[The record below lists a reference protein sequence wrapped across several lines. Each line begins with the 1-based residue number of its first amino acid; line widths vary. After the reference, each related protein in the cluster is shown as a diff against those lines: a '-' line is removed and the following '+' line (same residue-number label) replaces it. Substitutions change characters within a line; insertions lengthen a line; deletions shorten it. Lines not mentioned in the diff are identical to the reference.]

1 MADKQKIVAQIELEV
16 SGAEQALQRL
26 KNISKDGLLGKKGAK
41 ETDSELQSLS
51 QKLAQ
56 IKTKLPGIN
65 AGEKEFKSFSGAI
78 QKTTAE
84 IQKCLGKM
92 SDFDITDDYIKKN
105 VSEIQQYV
113 QNLKQVDAQ
122 LRSLQSGVK
131 KQKLSTYTT
140 EGEKRKSQA
149 AEGQMRELAQ
159 QGGADNVNKIKEIY
173 KKRKSEL
180 KQKQTGL
187 DPESETYKKIAADMK
202 TLEAAQKSYIAQATQ
217 ISQAMEKQE
226 TAADELSIALE
237 KPKQEMQETQQAIQ
251 QEISQVIGGLQ
262 KAEQSTFE
270 MSQSF
275 EQVRQSGRAF
285 GELGDQLMYLF
296 SATSI
301 FYAIRRVVGDVIEDF
316 KELDKQFNEIAIVS
330 SKSTS
335 EMWDEFS
342 SVNEIAQKFGVTT
355 TNVLEVQN
363 LYYHQG
369 KETAE
374 VNKLTAQTLTLAKI
388 TGMDYA
394 RATSDLTAALNAYNL
409 SAEEAVRVTD
419 TISAMDTNAAIS
431 SEELMTALTKT
442 ASIAANAGMSLEST
456 EIFLTKMIETTREAP
471 ENLGT
476 ALKTII
482 ARFGE
487 VKEEI
492 DGEAIELADINRV
505 DTALKT
511 IGITLLDTTGQ
522 IRDLDDVFLELS
534 AKWDNLDRNTQR
546 YIATIA
552 AGSRQ
557 QSRFIAMMEDYDRTL
572 ELTDAMNNSAGIG
585 ARQLSKSM
593 ESVETSLNTLK
604 SSWQEFTQKFLKNK
618 MLTGFLNTVNK
629 LLDVI
634 NELPPVVILIGAAFA
649 AWALKTKVLDK
660 AIIAHKVIQ
669 DSVMKG
675 DPKEIT
681 AIKLKTA
688 LRRKEESSLIR
699 LTNIM
704 KVYNTEEKTAL
715 ALAAN
720 RISAQAAGVASMKTL
735 TAEQYKA
742 IIATGLYGGA
752 QDSVNKEAF
761 EAAFAFLS
769 TEEGIEELSKEYGKG
784 VVALAAYNLRL
795 EQLNGNLKETTLQ
808 EYLSSDAVDQS
819 NKKRGAGGLIGGIE
833 SLGKSLAGKGKSG
846 GILSKIGDFLSGH
859 AALLGKILIVVGIIA
874 AVVAVI
880 YGTWKLFFEAS
891 KDDTKKVEALAKAQE
906 NYNNALQKYK
916 GLRDKVNRLEKIQS
930 SQYKTTEQREEEQ
943 SIIQELVEEYP
954 TLLDYI
960 DAEGNYHIKNAAA
973 IQTEIDKQKELMAQS
988 QATYN
993 ATHATQ
999 AMQGIYAD
1007 ESTAA
1012 GKNISQLQDYFA
1024 SFDENAIKELAFSID
1039 EFGLGFSQTEFK
1051 KLAEAY
1057 KSGEKFS
1064 FNHKDFNNLFAGFS
1078 MTQDSFRKLA
1088 EIYSGYYEEG
1098 MSKEETRDAM
1108 FKALMDLG
1116 LYDHDTSTK
1125 ISQGW
1130 ANLNDKT
1137 GNIYSNLL
1145 ESTSLE
1151 LGDIYLKEG
1160 KVIVENAIGDSG
1172 LNEDIKLAFAEEYAK
1187 RKEQYVEEYTTKTY
1201 DYYETRASET
1211 ESFED
1216 KTLKETKRLG
1226 WHLRNPFESKEIES
1240 VGGWFS
1246 TLGKWAENAFVWAG
1260 TQLPGMDTADAL
1272 EQVAFD
1278 IQEWTGMND
1287 TEKEEYATNKAREDY
1302 KRLWKLASSE
1312 EGAKILNDTYSK
1324 LENMD
1329 YLGYNSTSKSFTTG
1343 KVPSDWG
1350 LTGDYMEFNSFLSDL
1365 ASQRSQEIVNFLNG
1379 LSAEDQKLF
1388 KENVFTFGEFDVI
1401 ISYYDKLGADAGEAY
1416 ASGLSQVKALGDS
1429 ALTQD
1434 YLSLNF
1440 SSLSEI
1446 SIYLDRAR
1454 EEAAETGADFK
1465 ALEQDI
1471 IDVAMAS
1478 GAIHFGDVISEAE
1491 ELTERFDSLSEA
1503 LEGFIGL
1510 SSGEGDFTALSNY
1523 LNSLV
1528 NTIDDAGEFASKM
1541 DEITKMGALT
1551 LDGIQIGGANTSAWD
1566 LVKQQQSQILLEMEL
1581 AQGEYNKAVAQN
1593 NVAEQKRLLSVITLY
1608 RYAWGEAE
1616 AEYHRKQRE
1625 QLEEDLEKQIEKFNQ
1640 ARDALKDYVS
1650 WLREFDRYAN
1660 LDRSITQLEREQG
1673 HLEFEIDFLT
1683 NTKGIKNS
1691 MQDTVENL
1699 NTQIAANQG
1708 GIAAAKEEQNMWKDV
1723 IRKRN
1728 SDYVSFGPNGEAI
1741 VDTAKLQK
1749 LQEKLSTTTDESAR
1763 EILQAEYDEI
1773 MNNVSAYNKAQDKV
1787 EDYTKA
1793 LEGNFKELETFLN
1806 GTYENVKKVEDKLIE
1821 VRMAAEDKELE
1832 AVKDKYEAIK
1842 EENEKYLDS
1851 VRDMIDKER
1860 KIRDRANQEQDVKD
1874 KEKKLAMMKMDTS
1887 GIYAKDIQALEKEL
1901 NDDYQSLEDDA
1912 VDRAVEEME
1921 EKYEYQA
1928 ELYDKDI
1935 QFMENSLQY
1944 KREKMTEYNNWATQL
1959 LQQGSDAVLAYLKAN
1974 DEEYYTSTAAA
1985 QALWESEWNGAVTRA
2000 TASNELLQTSL
2011 LSTVKAALENCKTEA
2026 GNFEDAVITYSS
2038 TAQAEHGKIQG
2049 SVQTLTSYFQSLAGG
2064 VDGVA
2069 DAIGRLEDA
2078 YREAA
2083 SEAQILAG
2091 LQGGEIVATPYTD
2104 PLEGKSANEGSGVE
2118 IVPEPSW
2125 STTTQMSR
2133 GDFLYAGDWNENL
2146 TIDTSKIEKNT
2157 KGTFIFVPELNGYV
2171 PITGLLE
2178 DNQGKNAKSL
2188 SALYNNLTKNT
2199 ENGGEGYTSE
2209 EAWSELEKKDWMYK
2223 HQGNIYRFATGG
2235 FADFTG
2241 PAWLDGTKKRPEA
2254 VLNALQTK
2262 HFIRFTNVLDTLFGG
2277 HLNLMTPTQSIQK
2290 GGDANYTFHINVDQM
2305 ASDYDVDRLIKR
2317 IEEKATKA
2325 SQYRNVTILKKSN

>member
-105 VSEIQQYV
+105 VSEIQRYV
-113 QNLKQVDAQ
+113 QNLKQADAQ

-149 AEGQMRELAQ
+149 AEGQMRELVQ

-173 KKRKSEL
+173 KNRKSEL

-226 TAADELSIALE
+226 TAANELSIALE

-251 QEISQVIGGLQ
+251 QEISQIIGGLQ

-419 TISAMDTNAAIS
+419 TIAAMDTSAAIS

-846 GILSKIGDFLSGH
+846 GILSKIGGFLSGH
-859 AALLGKILIVVGIIA
+859 AALLGKILTVVGIIA

-960 DAEGNYHIKNAAA
+960 DAEGNYHIKNATA

-999 AMQGIYAD
+999 AIQGIYAD

-1012 GKNISQLQDYFA
+1012 GKNISQLQDYYA
-1024 SFDENAIKELAFSID
+1024 SFDENTLKELAYSID
-1039 EFGLGFSQTEFK
+1039 SFGLGFSQTEFK

-1057 KSGEKFS
+1057 ASGEKFS
-1064 FNHKDFNNLFAGFS
+1064 FSYKDFNNMFAGFT
-1078 MTQDSFRKLA
+1078 MNQESFKKLS
-1088 EIYSGYYEEG
+1088 EFYSKNLEEN
-1098 MSKEETRDAM
+1098 MSQNEAIR
-1108 FKALMDLG
+1108 KALSQSGAYDG
-1116 LYDHDTSTK
+1116 LPGSGETIDKITK
-1125 ISQGW
+1125 AWIK
-1130 ANLNDKT
+1130 LNSKT
-1137 GNIYSNLL
+1137 GNIYSDLL
-1145 ESTSLE
+1145 KNVNLE

-1160 KVIVENAIGDSG
+1160 KVFVENELQDSG
-1172 LNEDIKLAFAEEYAK
+1172 VNEKVKLEIAEEYANFK
-1187 RKEQYVEEYTTKTY
+1187 EEEIAKIKDERVQSYVDAAQNTKEQKQDIEWYQNFVPGVAYNIDEENKKKDELAQGQMFWAT
-1201 DYYETRASET
+1201 
-1211 ESFED
+1211 
-1216 KTLKETKRLG
+1216 
-1226 WHLRNPFESKEIES
+1226 IE
-1240 VGGWFS
+1240 
-1246 TLGKWAENAFVWAG
+1246 KIKNA
-1260 TQLPGMDTADAL
+1260 L
-1272 EQVAFD
+1272 
-1278 IQEWTGMND
+1278 GMND
-1287 TEKEEYATNKAREDY
+1287 EEAERLATEKAEKKYGRLLELAKTED
-1302 KRLWKLASSE
+1302 
-1312 EGAKILNDTYSK
+1312 GAIAINTAYEK
-1324 LENMD
+1324 LENITFGITPVWELD
-1329 YLGYNSTSKSFTTG
+1329 KAYK
-1343 KVPSDWG
+1343 
-1350 LTGDYMEFNSFLSDL
+1350 EFG
-1365 ASQRSQEIVNFLNG
+1365 NFLNNLKTKRDKEIKNFKIE
-1379 LSAEDQKLF
+1379 LSPEDQEFFDANK
-1388 KENVFTFGEFDVI
+1388 FTYGEYDVI
-1401 ISYYDKLGADAGEAY
+1401 ISYYDKLGEDAGKAF
-1416 ASGLSQVKALGDS
+1416 ASGLSQIKTLEDE

-1446 SIYLDRAR
+1446 SIYLDKVR
-1454 EEAAETGADFK
+1454 EKIGETSLGFK
-1465 ALEQDI
+1465 QIEQDM
-1471 IDVAMAS
+1471 IDMAMAS

-1491 ELTERFDSLSEA
+1491 ELTERFDSLSDA

-1510 SSGEGDFTALSNY
+1510 ASGEGDFTALSNY
-1523 LNSLV
+1523 LNSLI
-1528 NTIDDAGEFASKM
+1528 NTIDDAEEFASKM

-1551 LDGIQIGGANTSAWD
+1551 LDGIQIGGADTSAWD
-1566 LVKQQQSQILLEMEL
+1566 LVKQQQSQIMLEMEL

-1625 QLEEDLEKQIEKFNQ
+1625 QLEEDLEKQVEKLNQ

-1787 EDYTKA
+1787 EDYTKT
-1793 LEGNFKELETFLN
+1793 LEGNFKALEDFLN

-1851 VRDMIDKER
+1851 VRDMINKER

-1887 GIYAKDIQALEKEL
+1887 GIYAKDIQALEREL

-1974 DEEYYTSTAAA
+1974 DEEYYTGTAAA

-2011 LSTVKAALENCKTEA
+2011 LNTVKAALENCKTEA
-2026 GNFEDAVITYSS
+2026 DNFEDAVITYSN

-2049 SVQTLTSYFQSLAGG
+2049 SVQTLTSHFQSLAGG
-2064 VDGVA
+2064 VDGVVG
-2069 DAIGRLEDA
+2069 AIGRLEDA

-2083 SEAQILAG
+2083 NEAQILAN

-2104 PLEGKSANEGSGVE
+2104 PLEGKSANEGSGTE
-2118 IVPEPSW
+2118 IIPEPSW
-2125 STTTQMSR
+2125 STITQMSR

-2146 TIDTSKIEKNT
+2146 TIDTNKIEKNT

-2171 PITGLLE
+2171 PITRLLE

-2188 SALYNNLTKNT
+2188 SALYNNLTKNK
-2199 ENGGEGYTSE
+2199 ESGGEGYTSE

>member
-113 QNLKQVDAQ
+113 QNLKQADAQ

-159 QGGADNVNKIKEIY
+159 QVGADNVNKIKEIY
-173 KKRKSEL
+173 KNRKSEL

-187 DPESETYKKIAADMK
+187 DSESETYKKIAADMK

-226 TAADELSIALE
+226 TAANELSIALE

-419 TISAMDTNAAIS
+419 TIAAMDTNAAIS

-534 AKWDNLDRNTQR
+534 AKWDDLDRNTQR

-660 AIIAHKVIQ
+660 AMIAHKVIQ

-720 RISAQAAGVASMKTL
+720 KISAKTAEVASIKTL

-761 EAAFAFLS
+761 EAAFAFLGA
-769 TEEGIEELSKEYGKG
+769 EEGIEELSKEYGKG
-784 VVALAAYNLRL
+784 VVALAAYNLQL

-808 EYLSSDAVDQS
+808 EYLSSNAAGQS

-846 GILSKIGDFLSGH
+846 GILSKIGGFLSGH

-1012 GKNISQLQDYFA
+1012 GKNISQLQDYYA
-1024 SFDENAIKELAFSID
+1024 SFDENTLKELAYSID
-1039 EFGLGFSQTEFK
+1039 SFGLGFSQTEFK

-1057 KSGEKFS
+1057 ASGEKFS
-1064 FNHKDFNNLFAGFS
+1064 FSYKDFNNMFAGFT
-1078 MTQDSFRKLA
+1078 MNQESFKKLS
-1088 EIYSGYYEEG
+1088 EIYSKNLEKN
-1098 MSKEETRDAM
+1098 MSQDMAIRSALKQSGAYDGLPGSGETIDKIT
-1108 FKALMDLG
+1108 KAWI
-1116 LYDHDTSTK
+1116 K
-1125 ISQGW
+1125 
-1130 ANLNDKT
+1130 LNSKT
-1137 GNIYSNLL
+1137 GNIYSDLL
-1145 ESTSLE
+1145 KNVNLE

-1160 KVIVENAIGDSG
+1160 KVFVENELQDSG
-1172 LNEDIKLAFAEEYAK
+1172 VNEKVKLEIAEEYANFK
-1187 RKEQYVEEYTTKTY
+1187 EEEIATIKDERVQSYVDAAQNTKEQKQDIEWYQNFVPGVAYNIDEENKKKDELAQGQMFWAT
-1201 DYYETRASET
+1201 
-1211 ESFED
+1211 
-1216 KTLKETKRLG
+1216 
-1226 WHLRNPFESKEIES
+1226 IE
-1240 VGGWFS
+1240 
-1246 TLGKWAENAFVWAG
+1246 KIKNA
-1260 TQLPGMDTADAL
+1260 L
-1272 EQVAFD
+1272 
-1278 IQEWTGMND
+1278 GMND
-1287 TEKEEYATNKAREDY
+1287 EEAERLATKKAEEKYGRLLELAKTED
-1302 KRLWKLASSE
+1302 
-1312 EGAKILNDTYSK
+1312 GAIAINTAYEK
-1324 LENMD
+1324 LENITFGIAPVWELD
-1329 YLGYNSTSKSFTTG
+1329 ETYKDFG
-1343 KVPSDWG
+1343 K
-1350 LTGDYMEFNSFLSDL
+1350 
-1365 ASQRSQEIVNFLNG
+1365 FLNNLRAKRDKEINNFKIE
-1379 LSAEDQKLF
+1379 LSSEDQEF
-1388 KENVFTFGEFDVI
+1388 FDANNFTYGEYDVI
-1401 ISYYDKLGADAGEAY
+1401 ISYYDKLGEDAGKAF
-1416 ASGLSQVKALGDS
+1416 ASGLSQIKTLEDE

-1446 SIYLDRAR
+1446 SIYLDKVR
-1454 EEAAETGADFK
+1454 EKIGGTSLGFK
-1465 ALEQDI
+1465 QIEQDM
-1471 IDVAMAS
+1471 IDMAMAS

-1491 ELTERFDSLSEA
+1491 ELTERFDSLSDA

-1510 SSGEGDFTALSNY
+1510 ASGEGDFTALSNY
-1523 LNSLV
+1523 LNSLI
-1528 NTIDDAGEFASKM
+1528 NTIDDAEEFASKM

-1625 QLEEDLEKQIEKFNQ
+1625 QLEEDLEKQVEKLNQ

-1793 LEGNFKELETFLN
+1793 LERNFKELETFLN

-1851 VRDMIDKER
+1851 VRDMINKER

-1887 GIYAKDIQALEKEL
+1887 GIYAKDIQALEREL

-1974 DEEYYTSTAAA
+1974 DEEYYTGTTAA

-2011 LSTVKAALENCKTEA
+2011 LNTVKAALENCKTEA

-2049 SVQTLTSYFQSLAGG
+2049 SVQTLTSHFQSLAGG
-2064 VDGVA
+2064 VDGVVG
-2069 DAIGRLEDA
+2069 AIGRLEDA

-2083 SEAQILAG
+2083 NEAQRLAD

-2104 PLEGKSANEGSGVE
+2104 PLEGKGESGKGEVVKVE
-2118 IVPEPSW
+2118 RKQGNFNVYSFSSSGETY
-2125 STTTQMSR
+2125 STGR
-2133 GDFLYAGDWNENL
+2133 GWTDSGKYDQTLEEIAYNENDGGFYAKLDGRWVILDKDNVEGKVYGVL
-2146 TIDTSKIEKNT
+2146 TPETASNLINADQTVLDLYFAQKYRVKERAT
-2157 KGTFIFVPELNGYV
+2157 KF
-2171 PITGLLE
+2171 TGVQQF
-2178 DNQGKNAKSL
+2178 DSVTR
-2188 SALYNNLTKNT
+2188 Y
-2199 ENGGEGYTSE
+2199 
-2209 EAWSELEKKDWMYK
+2209 
-2223 HQGNIYRFATGG
+2223 ATGG

>member
-1 MADKQKIVAQIELEV
+1 MADKQKIIAQLEIDV
-16 SGAEQALQRL
+16 SNAEQSLQRL
-26 KNISKDGLLGKKGAK
+26 QGLGKEGLLGKKGAK
-41 ETDSELQSLS
+41 ESNVEIQNLV

-56 IKTKLPGIN
+56 LKTKIPGIN
-65 AGEKEFKSFSGAI
+65 AGEKEFKDFQKAVS
-78 QKTTAE
+78 KTTSE

-92 SDFDITDDYIKKN
+92 GDFNITDDYVKKN
-105 VSEIQQYV
+105 VE
-113 QNLKQVDAQ
+113 
-122 LRSLQSGVK
+122 
-131 KQKLSTYTT
+131 
-140 EGEKRKSQA
+140 
-149 AEGQMRELAQ
+149 
-159 QGGADNVNKIKEIY
+159 
-173 KKRKSEL
+173 EL
-180 KQKQTGL
+180 KQMAQESQKAEANLKKMKSAITKTNVNDDFAGYTKGTKGKSEEAERSMRRAAKEGNVDEVNRIAKQRKLELNQTMQQK
-187 DPESETYKKIAADMK
+187 PELKASLIKDMQHLTALQNEYAAGAEKVHAAMLNESTASAK
-202 TLEAAQKSYIAQATQ
+202 LESALEGPK
-217 ISQAMEKQE
+217 QAM
-226 TAADELSIALE
+226 I
-237 KPKQEMQETQQAIQ
+237 ETQQTIQ
-251 QEISQVIGGLQ
+251 RESLEIKGSLQ
-262 KAEQSTFE
+262 KAESGAYE

-275 EQVRQSGRAF
+275 EQLRHSSNSI
-285 GELGDQLMYLF
+285 GEIGDQLMYLF
-296 SATSI
+296 SVTSI
-301 FYAIRRVVGDVIEDF
+301 FYAIRRVVSDVIEDF

-330 SKSTS
+330 DKSTQ
-335 EMWDEFS
+335 EMWEQFS

-355 TNVLEVQN
+355 SNVLEVQN

-369 KETAE
+369 KSSAE
-374 VNKLTAQTLTLAKI
+374 VTKLTAQTLTLAKI

-409 SAEEAVRVTD
+409 KAEDAVRVTD
-419 TISAMDTNAAIS
+419 TIAAMDTNAAIS

-492 DGEAIELADINRV
+492 DGEAVELADINRV

-511 IGITLLDTTGQ
+511 VGITLLDTTGQ

-534 AKWDNLDRNTQR
+534 SKWDDLDRNTQR

-585 ARQLSKSM
+585 ARQLAKSM
-593 ESVETSLNTLK
+593 ESIETSLNTLK
-604 SSWQEFTQKFLKNK
+604 SSWQELTQKFLKNK
-618 MLTGFLNTVNK
+618 MITGFLNSVNK
-629 LLDVI
+629 ILDVI
-634 NELPPVVILIGAAFA
+634 NELPAPIIAVGAAFLG
-649 AWALKTKVLDK
+649 WALKVKVLDK
-660 AIIAHKVIQ
+660 AILTHKIIQ
-669 DSVMKG
+669 DGLIKG
-675 DPKEIT
+675 EEAYTI
-681 AIKLKTA
+681 AQRLKTA
-688 LRRKEESSLIR
+688 M
-699 LTNIM
+699 TNKNQGVLKQYIKIM
-704 KVYNTEEKTAL
+704 KDAATMERIQAMSTKDAAVALSAKAFAQKAATDAETEAALKAFVAENIQDEINEELWQGAL
-715 ALAAN
+715 AWATNEAV
-720 RISAQAAGVASMKTL
+720 IDKVGDKYSQA
-735 TAEQYKA
+735 E
-742 IIATGLYGGA
+742 I
-752 QDSVNKEAF
+752 
-761 EAAFAFLS
+761 
-769 TEEGIEELSKEYGKG
+769 
-784 VVALAAYNLRL
+784 ALAAYNLL
-795 EQLNGNLKETTLQ
+795 LDKNTKEINENTIAQSLNGRAT
-808 EYLSSDAVDQS
+808 
-819 NKKRGAGGLIGGIE
+819 NKNTGSKGKNGLMSLFSGKGG
-833 SLGKSLAGKGKSG
+833 KAGKELPG
-846 GILSKIGDFLSGH
+846 
-859 AALLGKILIVVGIIA
+859 ALGKIGTTLTKFIPYLIIIA
-874 AVVAVI
+874 VVLGAI
-880 YGTWKLFFEAS
+880 YAAWKLFFEAS

-999 AMQGIYAD
+999 AMKGIYAD

-1012 GKNISQLQDYFA
+1012 GKNISQLQDYYA
-1024 SFDENAIKELAFSID
+1024 SFDETAIKELALSID
-1039 EFGLGFSQTEFK
+1039 EIGLGFSQTEFK

-1064 FNHKDFNNLFAGFS
+1064 FNHKDFNNLFSGFS
-1078 MTQDSFRKLA
+1078 MTQKSFNDLA
-1088 EIYSGYYEEG
+1088 EIYSKNYEQG
-1098 MSKEETRDAM
+1098 MSEKETEDAM
-1108 FKALMDLG
+1108 RMALIQEG
-1116 LYDHDTSTK
+1116 SYEAETIEN
-1125 ISQGW
+1125 ISRAW
-1130 ANLNDKT
+1130 ARLNTET
-1137 GNIYSNLL
+1137 GNIYSDLL
-1145 ESTSLE
+1145 FNISLE
-1151 LGDIYLKEG
+1151 TEEIYIKEG
-1160 KVIVENAIGDSG
+1160 KVFVENNLEDPGSLNPEIKEEIAEAYADFKEEKVNELRANQEFVNSFGSTFLEMIAKELEREGVPKGHIDSFRSASKAVGVFEDTLKNLGIEG
-1172 LNEDIKLAFAEEYAK
+1172 LKWMGISHGPSEEEAEDIANDLAEEK
-1187 RKEQYVEEYTTKTY
+1187 Y
-1201 DYYETRASET
+1201 DKLLKLINTPDGTRT
-1211 ESFED
+1211 I
-1216 KTLKETKRLG
+1216 
-1226 WHLRNPFESKEIES
+1226 N
-1240 VGGWFS
+1240 
-1246 TLGKWAENAFVWAG
+1246 
-1260 TQLPGMDTADAL
+1260 DA
-1272 EQVAFD
+1272 
-1278 IQEWTGMND
+1278 
-1287 TEKEEYATNKAREDY
+1287 
-1302 KRLWKLASSE
+1302 
-1312 EGAKILNDTYSK
+1312 YSK
-1324 LENMD
+1324 LEETQI
-1329 YLGYNSTSKSFTTG
+1329 GET
-1343 KVPSDWG
+1343 VDWG
-1350 LTGDYMEFNSFLSDL
+1350 LTNTEFEGFEEFLNNLKTKRDQEINDFKNQLSDK
-1365 ASQRSQEIVNFLNG
+1365 SIFDG
-1379 LSAEDQKLF
+1379 TLF
-1388 KENVFTFGEFDVI
+1388 TYGEYDVI
-1401 ISYYDKLGADAGEAY
+1401 ISYYDKLGETAGKAF
-1416 ASGLSQVKALGDS
+1416 ASGLSQVKALNNE

-1440 SSLSEI
+1440 SSLSDI
-1446 SIYLDRAR
+1446 SIYLDQVR
-1454 EEAAETGADFK
+1454 EKIDEDSLAFK
-1465 ALEQDI
+1465 TLEQNM
-1471 IDVAMAS
+1471 IDMAMAS

-1510 SSGEGDFTALSNY
+1510 ASGEGDFTALSNY
-1523 LNSLV
+1523 LNSLI
-1528 NTIDDAGEFASKM
+1528 NTIDDAEEFASKM

-1625 QLEEDLEKQIEKFNQ
+1625 QLEEDLEKQVEKLNQ

-1683 NTKGIKNS
+1683 NTEGIKNS

-1723 IRKRN
+1723 IQKRN

-1741 VDTAKLQK
+1741 VDTAKLQE

-1787 EDYTKA
+1787 EDYTNA
-1793 LEGNFKELETFLN
+1793 LEGNFKALEDFLN

-1887 GIYAKDIQALEKEL
+1887 GIYAKDIQALEREL

-1912 VDRAVEEME
+1912 VDRAIEEME
-1921 EKYEYQA
+1921 NKYEYQA

-1944 KREKMTEYNNWATQL
+1944 KREKMTEYNEWATQL
-1959 LQQGSDAVLAYLKAN
+1959 IQQGSDAVLAYLKAN
-1974 DEEYYTSTAAA
+1974 DEEYYTGSAAA

-2026 GNFEDAVITYSS
+2026 GNFEDAVVTYSS

-2049 SVQTLTSYFQSLAGG
+2049 SVQTLTSHFQSLAGG

-2069 DAIGRLEDA
+2069 GAIGRLEDA
-2078 YREAA
+2078 YRNAA
-2083 SEAQILAG
+2083 NEAQRLAN
-2091 LQGGEIVATPYTD
+2091 LQGGKIVATPYTSEI
-2104 PLEGKSANEGSGVE
+2104 EGKGESGKGGVVKVE
-2118 IVPEPSW
+2118 RKQGNFNVYSFSSSGETY
-2125 STTTQMSR
+2125 STGR
-2133 GDFLYAGDWNENL
+2133 GWTDSGEYDQTLEEIAYNEN
-2146 TIDTSKIEKNT
+2146 
-2157 KGTFIFVPELNGYV
+2157 
-2171 PITGLLE
+2171 
-2178 DNQGKNAKSL
+2178 
-2188 SALYNNLTKNT
+2188 
-2199 ENGGEGYTSE
+2199 NGGFYAQLDGRWVILDKDNVEGKFYGVLTPEIASSLMN
-2209 EAWSELEKKDWMYK
+2209 ADQTALVPYFTQK
-2223 HQGNIYRFATGG
+2223 YRVKERATKFTGVQQFDYVTRYATGG

-2254 VLNALQTK
+2254 VLNALQTQ
-2262 HFIRFTNVLDTLFGG
+2262 HFIKFIDVLDTLFSG
-2277 HLNLMTPTQSIQK
+2277 HATSFTTPIRQAQSEAQTMY
-2290 GGDANYTFHINVDQM
+2290 NINITVDQM
-2305 ASDYDVDRLIKR
+2305 SSDYDVDRMIERMEEKLIK
-2317 IEEKATKA
+2317 A
-2325 SQYRNVTILKKSN
+2325 SRYRNVTTLTKSTPSM